1 MKKLNTFIS
10 IALLVLQSQSTFAT
24 SSLPELS
31 DKISNFLAKEAEL
44 LRDRAVETVTKDDH
58 YSLYESTSL
67 RDALP
72 EHTLAYMRIPNIWGM
87 LAAPKETVLKQVFVD
102 ENLQQQLQQI
112 ESAIYHH
119 WLQKIEP
126 VTRLPFSLLL
136 HHVRSPAEF
145 AFFLP
150 EADAPPM
157 MANALFTVKLDF
169 SQIADVN
176 TVLQEIV
183 AQIPELELAKPLS
196 NEGFGMLATAA
207 FPLFLHYEVESHLLT
222 VLSGMT
228 ASDEL
233 LKQALEQAE
242 TDSAMYAMEEQI
254 DDGQQGFLVWVNMQ
268 QFMPLLQN
276 EIPPSDKQ
284 LLEKLGLLEINSIGF
299 GWGSADGK
307 GRLKLIVD
315 APKAG
320 YRQLMPDIENEL
332 SLTTAGTPKMVALL
346 SLPAL
351 QLLEGV
357 EKILSTEL
365 LAEEVANYQQ
375 FKLEFQQEMGFSVE
389 ELFQFFG
396 QEIVFFSDEV
406 GDFFAIQID
415 PEQDL
420 TPLINLVEKQGGKYE
435 VRTIDGLEYYH
446 LRIHIDMLQQ
456 DEPSDE
462 IEGMIMTLLNDSDIH
477 LYWTEESGYLI
488 FASLPQLL
496 FERDATLQRVGIWQW
511 LEQEQRQWAEN
522 AFMLFSMS
530 IPDSPRY
537 FYHMYLNIIN
547 FLADIAH
554 AEIDLFAL
562 PSARQLNL
570 PESGSYGAQID
581 ISGSNIALE
590 LIFDNNPLDFLL
602 NSSSSVVVLG
612 VMAAIAIP
620 AYVDFQNKTKVTA
633 IFNSL
638 SSIKTPVL
646 EYVASTGKFPTPDE
660 LGMPISSQYIESVTF
675 TAPST
680 YTAIFNH
687 TAGEQLAGKIM
698 SLSFDMEEQVWHC
711 VTTIAQ
717 NYINTEN
724 CQTIE
729 E

>member
-1 MKKLNTFIS
+1 MKKLNAFMF
-10 IALLVLQSQSTFAT
+10 IALLVLQSQPTFAT
-24 SSLPELS
+24 SNLPQLS
-31 DKISNFLAKEAEL
+31 DKISNFVEL
-44 LRDRAVETVTKDDH
+44 LRDRAAKTVMKDEI
-58 YSLYESTSL
+58 YSLYKSTSL

-72 EHTLAYMRIPNIWGM
+72 EHTLAYMRIPNIWGL
-87 LAAPKETVLKQVFVD
+87 LAAPKETVLKQVFVN

-112 ESAIYHH
+112 ESAIYHN
-119 WLQKIEP
+119 WLQKMEP

-145 AFFLP
+145 ALFLP
-150 EADAPPM
+150 EAGMPPM
-157 MANALFTVKLDF
+157 MAHTLFTVKLDF
-169 SQIADVN
+169 SQVAEVN
-176 TVLQEIV
+176 TILREIV
-183 AQIPELELAKPLS
+183 AQIPELELAEPLS

-222 VLSGMT
+222 VLSGM
-228 ASDEL
+228 AANYDM

-242 TDSAMYAMEEQI
+242 TDSAMYVMEEQI
-254 DDGQQGFLVWVNMQ
+254 DDGQQGFLVWLNMQ
-268 QFMPLLQN
+268 QLMPLLQN
-276 EIPPSDKQ
+276 EIPSSDRQ
-284 LLEKLGLLEINSIGF
+284 LLEKLGLLEINGIGF

-365 LAEEVANYQQ
+365 LSEEMTNYQQ
-375 FKLEFQQEMGFSVE
+375 FKLEFQQKMGFSVE

-396 QEIVFFSDEV
+396 QEMVFFSDEV
-406 GDFFAIQID
+406 GDFFAIQTN

-435 VRTIDGLEYYH
+435 VRTVDGWDYYH
-446 LRIHIDMLQQ
+446 LAIHIDIPQMA
-456 DEPSDE
+456 EPSDE
-462 IEGMIMTLLNDSDIH
+462 MEGIIMALLNDGDIH
-477 LYWTEESGYLI
+477 LYWNEESGYLI
-488 FASLPQLL
+488 FANLPQLL
-496 FERDATLQRVGIWQW
+496 FERDTTLQRVNIWQW
-511 LEQEQRQWAEN
+511 LEQEQRQWVGN

-537 FYHMYLNIIN
+537 FYHIYLNILN
-547 FLADIAH
+547 YLADVAH
-554 AEIDLFAL
+554 AKIDLFAL

-570 PESGSYGAQID
+570 PKSGSYGAQID
-581 ISGSNIALE
+581 ISGSNIAFE
-590 LIFDNNPLDFLL
+590 LIFDNNPFDFLL

-612 VMAAIAIP
+612 IMAAVAIP
-620 AYVDFQNKTKVTA
+620 AYVDYQNKTKIATVL
-633 IFNSL
+633 NNL
-638 SSIKTPVL
+638 SIVKTPVL
-646 EYVASTGKFPTPDE
+646 EYFASTGKFPTLDE
-660 LGMPISSQYIESVTF
+660 LNIPITSRYIESITF

-680 YTAIFNH
+680 YTAIFNS
-687 TAGEQLAGKIM
+687 TAGEQLAGKII
-698 SLSFDMEEQVWHC
+698 SLSFDTKEQVWHC
-711 VTTIAQ
+711 ITTIKQ
-717 NYINTEN
+717 NYIRAEI
-724 CQTIE
+724 CQAIE